1 MHKSG
6 MLTAQGA
13 PGPIMKPMTIR
24 SVVRSDRGLVRKTN
38 EDAVAV
44 LPDECLVV
52 LADGMGGH
60 SAGEVASRLA
70 VAAITRLISRY
81 PTTSAAAA
89 ISFANHTIR
98 TKIRN
103 DILLEGMATT
113 AVVGRFHEGQIEYA
127 HVGDSRLY
135 LLRDSRLQQLT
146 RDHSMIQEL
155 VDEGVYSSL
164 EEARKEGVRN
174 NLLTRGVGI
183 VESLAVDSGCL
194 TLCPGDLFLFCSDG
208 LSNMLSDKTIE
219 RILVKYST
227 DCEAAVDGL
236 LGLALK
242 RGGYDN
248 ITLALVEPGY
258 GEQAQGA
265 DV

>member
-1 MHKSG
+1 
-6 MLTAQGA
+6 
-13 PGPIMKPMTIR
+13 MKPITIR
-24 SVVRSDRGLVRKTN
+24 SIVRSDKGSVRKTN

-44 LPDECLVV
+44 LPDEGLVV

-60 SAGEVASRLA
+60 NAGEVASRLA
-70 VAAITRLISRY
+70 VAAITRLISRH

-89 ISFANHTIR
+89 ISFANHTIIE
-98 TKIRN
+98 KIRG
-103 DILLEGMATT
+103 DVLLDGMATT
-113 AVVGRFHEGQIEYA
+113 AVVGRFRDGLVEYA

-135 LLRDSRLQQLT
+135 LWRDSRLRQLT

-155 VDEGVYSSL
+155 VDEGLYTSL
-164 EEARKEGVRN
+164 EEARKEGVKN

-183 VESLAVDSGCL
+183 GESLTVDSGCL
-194 TLCPGDLFLFCSDG
+194 TLCPGDRFLFCSDG
-208 LSNMLSDKTIE
+208 LSNMLSDKSIE
-219 RILVKYST
+219 RALVRFPA
-227 DCEAAVDGL
+227 DIEAAADQL

-258 GEQAQGA
+258 GEQAKGA